1 MLIYK
6 PNLTLIKDGNEEY
19 RDEATFE
26 EVIELILYGGYQKII
41 VNARVHNQMDMA
53 IYYLIGQ
60 KKNVHIEELDYSDVP
75 DFSDVLKDLC

>member
-53 IYYLIGQ
+53 I
-60 KKNVHIEELDYSDVP
+60 
-75 DFSDVLKDLC
+75 FS